1 MAVPVNSAVPTI
13 SGTVAVGETLTSST
27 GTWSPTPTSYAYQW
41 QRVNATTVDITG
53 ATQSTYVVTALDVG
67 HYLRCEV
74 IATNN
79 SGDSSPAYTVNT
91 ILVPVDWFIVEDGT
105 AKSDA
110 LSFVSVA
117 DADEYHARRNHT
129 EWTLLT
135 LGQKHAYL
143 VDATEYMEEVYRE
156 RWKGIRVTDSQALSW
171 PRAYVEREDG
181 DYESPTS
188 SYRAYAT
195 YYYPS
200 NVVPT
205 EVKNACSELA
215 YKRISGELSPDIDR
229 VTKREKLGPMEV
241 EYQDYGKPYKQY
253 RAIDNMLSV
262 LLKSSGSGVF
272 RKIERV

>member
-41 QRVNATTVDITG
+41 QRVNATTVDISG

-79 SGDSSPAYTVNT
+79 SGDSLPAYTVNT

-143 VDATEYMEEVYRE
+143 VDATEYIEEVYRE
-156 RWKGIRVTDSQALSW
+156 RWKGLRKTATQALSW
-171 PRAYVEREDG
+171 PREWVVRED
-181 DYESPTS
+181 Y
-188 SYRAYAT
+188 YAVDSVIPDSVNGAF
-195 YYYPS
+195 YYPS
-200 NVVPT
+200 NIVPT
-205 EVKNACSELA
+205 EVKNACAELA

-241 EYQDYGKPYKQY
+241 EYQDYGKPYKVY

-262 LLKSSGSGVF
+262 LLNSTSSGVF
-272 RKIERV
+272 RKLERV